1 MSEWRTLT
9 GREASLLEL
18 LLGQDFFGVAAL
30 RLQAF
35 DPATRVRTL
44 DEDGSIAFQ
53 IAGHLPVAEVLERV
67 PVEVTSPPGGSP
79 GEHVHGLLHV
89 IDGLLSE
96 LEIYADDGAIVTE
109 WPPLDE
115 WAIEDYS

>member
-1 MSEWRTLT
+1 MSDWRTLT
-9 GREASLLEL
+9 AREASLLEL

-30 RLQAF
+30 RQQAF

-44 DEDGSIAFQ
+44 DEEGSIAFQ

-67 PVEVTSPPGGSP
+67 PVEVRSPPDGNP
-79 GEHVHGLLHV
+79 GVHVHGLLHV
-89 IDGLLSE
+89 IDGLVSE
-96 LEIYADDGAIVTE
+96 LEICADDGAVVTE

-115 WAIEDYS
+115 WGMGSRS